1 MKARSLLC
9 CAFLAAMPALAVS
22 PPPKMMANVYS
33 LTEAAAIL
41 TVCIEGP
48 TFKALPAE
56 KAGRFTAMVAR
67 LGNLVRGIA
76 AYYRDEGLP
85 VTFERTKARIAGEAQ
100 MQNYVASKY
109 QGCSERLALD
119 MEAYVAENEKLINA
133 YLAGDAAPKAKP
145 R

>member
-1 MKARSLLC
+1 MKALFLC
-9 CAFLAAMPALAVS
+9 VTLVCVPAMAAS
-22 PPPKMMANVYS
+22 PPPRMMSNVYS

-48 TFKALPAE
+48 TFKAVPAD
-56 KAGRFTAMVAR
+56 KARQFNALVAR

-76 AYYRDEGLP
+76 SYYRDEALT
-85 VTFERTKARIAGEAQ
+85 VTFERTRARIAGEAQ
-100 MQNYVASKY
+100 MQNYVKAKY
-109 QGCSERLALD
+109 EFCGDRLLQD

-133 YLAGDAAPKAKP
+133 WLAGDAAPAKAVP